1 MQYYSLED
9 TSIVIIESRVGCI
22 SSHLKVS
29 KSREYETRVFFM
41 EKCPLWR
48 LVWPRVGF
56 HLLSGTPCMSWNRR
70 CCGYL
75 GHSVNSTDQSLAI
88 NQKLDGLLAL
98 FMEQKSES
106 RAENADLKKQIS
118 ILGSEVLELK
128 RRIDTASSSPSEKRR
143 IPRDLSVRV
152 FHCVSVPYFMKSF
165 VLCRRQ

>member
-1 MQYYSLED
+1 MCNNSLED
-9 TSIVIIESRVGCI
+9 TSSDHRKSSRMYLLASQSQQVEG
-22 SSHLKVS
+22 VWNQG
-29 KSREYETRVFFM
+29 FFM